1 MNYDIFLPDLGEG
14 IESAEVSEISVSVGD
29 LIEKDTT
36 ILVLE
41 SDKASMEIPA
51 DVSGEIKEI
60 AIKKGQE
67 VKTGDLL
74 IKVELKQSEMEVE
87 VSSQPKKQETKE
99 TKETEVPEINIEKKQ
114 KQETP
119 NGGVF
124 ASPGV
129 RRLSRELE
137 IDLKNIR
144 PTGKKGRITKE
155 DLHSFIKNKIN
166 QAVTTTGKGKEPR
179 QKIDFSQWGPIE
191 QKPLSKIQKIAG
203 GRLQNAWTEIPH
215 VTQFN
220 TADITDLNE
229 FRKKLKKQNE
239 PAGIKITFLPFLL
252 KAAVLLLKKH
262 PQFNSSLDH
271 AEENIVLKNYY
282 HIGVAVDTNQGL
294 VVPVIRDVDRKS
306 IVELSKELES
316 ISKKAR
322 NKKLSAK
329 ELNGASF
336 TISSLGGIG
345 GEYFTPI
352 VNPPE
357 VAIMGIS
364 KSRWKPVFDIS
375 SNDFKP
381 RFVLPYSISYD
392 HRVIDGA
399 DGSRFVKDF
408 SLILEDIN
416 NFQ

>member
-1 MNYDIFLPDLGEG
+1 MLKTKLNTNFE
-14 IESAEVSEISVSVGD
+14 
-29 LIEKDTT
+29 IEKT
-36 ILVLE
+36 
-41 SDKASMEIPA
+41 
-51 DVSGEIKEI
+51 
-60 AIKKGQE
+60 
-67 VKTGDLL
+67 
-74 IKVELKQSEMEVE
+74 
-87 VSSQPKKQETKE
+87 
-99 TKETEVPEINIEKKQ
+99 
-114 KQETP
+114 
-119 NGGVF
+119 
-124 ASPGV
+124 V
-129 RRLSRELE
+129 R
-137 IDLKNIR
+137 
-144 PTGKKGRITKE
+144 
-155 DLHSFIKNKIN
+155 
-166 QAVTTTGKGKEPR
+166 V
-179 QKIDFSQWGPIE
+179 
-191 QKPLSKIQKIAG
+191 
-203 GRLQNAWTEIPH
+203 
-215 VTQFN
+215 
-220 TADITDLNE
+220 
-229 FRKKLKKQNE
+229 KLKKQNE
-239 PAGIKITFLPFLL
+239 SASIKITFLPFLL

-316 ISKKAR
+316 ISKRAR
-322 NKKLSAK
+322 NKKLSAI
-329 ELNGASF
+329 ELTGASF